1 MSGTEGTKLHRDRQ
15 QRASRNKNTPEPSV
29 RRPARTGPHPSQT
42 VSEELPV
49 QAAPVRKRVDPRIIL
64 ALLLV
69 LQIVFLGLLIAKIV
83 QNRQSIEPVS
93 LELRYLVPGQ
103 EDIVENVTF
112 GDPVVL
118 RPPVQLENY
127 TFLGWENADGELE
140 TRSSFPIYEDT
151 VYIARYA
158 MTFETEKHI
167 PYLSLDEDNVLDV
180 DAAVTNRE
188 LVSILY
194 KLLDIRLVGKGEF
207 LDVSKDDS
215 CYKAAATLKDLG
227 IISGARLHPD
237 EAATRVGLLE
247 MLCSFVPASA
257 QEYRFRDLDRESPF
271 YSIFCTAAAN
281 GWIQSGPETDA
292 APTDIITRGRL
303 AQILNRVLGRDTLR
317 RPDDALV
324 GMILDVSP
332 ESPYYNDVIEAVIPH
347 EYVMDGAEEV
357 WTSAET
363 LPVHAP
369 GLFFTGVRLRY
380 IFPDGTSARN
390 TTVKGMTFNANGE
403 LTTGDAEL
411 DRALWDYL
419 SDIIDPETMDEAEML
434 HTIYTRVWKDYSYHD
449 GYVYDILAGGWVI
462 PEAKSMLEA
471 GEGNSYSFSALFSE
485 LAVLIGCKDVRAVSG
500 LIYGTQTEFESRD
513 GHRVDAPSKYTPY
526 AWVEIRT
533 NGVIHV
539 YDPTADAQSG
549 GLRNMYRRNGQ
560 VILQYGYRTY

>member
-1 MSGTEGTKLHRDRQ
+1 M
-15 QRASRNKNTPEPSV
+15 A
-29 RRPARTGPHPSQT
+29 
-42 VSEELPV
+42 
-49 QAAPVRKRVDPRIIL
+49 RKRVDPRIIL

-69 LQIVFLGLLIAKIV
+69 LQIVFLGLLIRKIV

-281 GWIQSGPETDA
+281 GWIENGPEADA
-292 APTDIITRGRL
+292 APTDVITRGRL

-317 RPDDALV
+317 RPDDALWSIAR
-324 GMILDVSP
+324 GG
-332 ESPYYNDVIEAVIPH
+332 IEQTA
-347 EYVMDGAEEV
+347 
-357 WTSAET
+357 
-363 LPVHAP
+363 PVLQNFLCHP
-369 GLFFTGVRLRY
+369 RC
-380 IFPDGTSARN
+380 GTSA
-390 TTVKGMTFNANGE
+390 
-403 LTTGDAEL
+403 D
-411 DRALWDYL
+411 DHY
-419 SDIIDPETMDEAEML
+419 
-434 HTIYTRVWKDYSYHD
+434 
-449 GYVYDILAGGWVI
+449 YVLAGACPSI
-462 PEAKSMLEA
+462 PEGCDGLYEA
-471 GEGNSYSFSALFSE
+471 GAASVHPG
-485 LAVLIGCKDVRAVSG
+485 
-500 LIYGTQTEFESRD
+500 EF
-513 GHRVDAPSKYTPY
+513 
-526 AWVEIRT
+526 
-533 NGVIHV
+533 V
-539 YDPTADAQSG
+539 YE
-549 GLRNMYRRNGQ
+549 Y
-560 VILQYGYRTY
+560 